1 MTAIVQNYYLV
12 NLVMQIQI
20 NSLYKS
26 FEKGKQTLKDINLS
40 VEKGEVVS
48 ILGPSGCGKSTIL
61 RILAKL
67 ETKDSGEIKLNS
79 SMSFVFQQP
88 LLLDWRTALE
98 NVLLPLEL
106 SKTPKSQALLKA
118 QECLEMVCLKDS
130 MQQYPEQLSGGMK
143 MRVSLA
149 RALVSDPEI
158 LLLDEPFAAL
168 DEMTREKLNE
178 ELLELN
184 RTKQLTMLFV
194 THNIFEAVFISDR
207 IIVLG
212 EAPAEI
218 IKEIN
223 VPLARPRKIEERG
236 SPDFAKL
243 VGEVQTALRKEL

>member
-67 ETKDSGEIKLNS
+67 ETKDSGEIKLNP

-118 QECLEMVCLKDS
+118 QECLEMVCLKNS

-149 RALVSDPEI
+149 RALVNDPEI

-218 IKEIN
+218 IKEIKI
-223 VPLARPRKIEERG
+223 PLPKPRKIEERG
-236 SPDFAKL
+236 SAAFAKL
-243 VGEVQTALRKEL
+243 VGEVQSALRKEL